1 MSIRTGIFSVLT
13 AFMLCLSPLMVFSQ
27 ENPETSDSA
36 ENTAAVLEDGWYYNK
51 VIKSVVFKGLK
62 NIDKKDVDGLVS
74 SFTGRRFTDS
84 LYESLYERIDNL
96 DYFDEINPE
105 VTPADSKHSSIII
118 TINVVERPSVSRI
131 FVKGNSQIRTT
142 EIKDAASI
150 KEKDIFNSS
159 KLPADERAIRN
170 LYLEKGFTN
179 ARVSSETKTTDKGVE
194 ITFQIDEGRSTVVA
208 GVKFIGNKVVS
219 SRTLKKKISLKEVG
233 IISKG
238 AFQESMLEADS
249 QAIAAYYANNGYID
263 AQVVDITKDVTV
275 NEKKKRDELT
285 ITFAIQEG
293 AQYTFNGITFVGN
306 KIFSDEELGSYVKL
320 QKGAVFN
327 QVKYNEGVM
336 AVADH
341 YYENGYTSNRFQQVP
356 EKDEENKTIA
366 YQFVI
371 VENVRSHVE
380 NITLKGNTKTKDK
393 VILREVPIE
402 SGDIFSKAKVT
413 TGLRNLYNLQYF
425 SAVVPDIVPGS
436 EENLVDLIISVEEQ
450 STTSIEFGVTFSGV
464 SNADDLPFA
473 LFVKWQDSNV
483 GGSGNSISASSSI
496 ATDTQSVSLG
506 WSTGWIF
513 DLPVTASI
521 STEFSHSSLSALRNK
536 IDYTGIVDDDNYY
549 MSYEQLKWSSG
560 FSLGRRWTPDFAIL
574 SLATG
579 INFSLKNNMYDD
591 DLWTPVDTSISD
603 YANSWGWQNSVWTSF
618 SIDDRDINYDPSTGW
633 FASQRLTW
641 YGITPWEDE
650 FFLRTDTKLEK
661 YFTLM
666 KFQMTESW
674 LFKVVLMGYSGLSLQ
689 IPAVNSSV
697 GESSRLYIDGMFNG
711 RGWTSIY
718 NTHRGRALWSNIV
731 ELRIPLV
738 PGVLALDLFADA
750 AAIKDSPDAL
760 FTELKKEDFFFSVGP
775 GLRFT
780 IPQFPLR
787 LLFANTGKFGS
798 SESSDNYGAGDGKWH
813 WDKNWKFVLSF
824 NITNK

>member
-1 MSIRTGIFSVLT
+1 MSFRSRIFSIFVL
-13 AFMLCLSPLMVFSQ
+13 AMILVCPAAVFSQ
-27 ENPETSDSA
+27 ENSDKSSSSET
-36 ENTAAVLEDGWYYNK
+36 VLEDGWYYNK
-51 VIKSVVFKGLK
+51 IIKSIVFKGLK

-74 SFTGRRFTDS
+74 SYYGKRFTDD

-96 DYFDEINPE
+96 EYFDEINPE
-105 VTPADSKHSSIII
+105 VTPADSKHSTLII
-118 TINVVERPSVSRI
+118 TVNVVERPAVSRI
-131 FVKGNSQIRTT
+131 FVRGNSQIRTT

-179 ARVSSETKTTDKGVE
+179 ARVSSETKNTEKGVE
-194 ITFQIDEGRSTVVA
+194 VTFVIDEGRSTVV
-208 GVKFIGNKVVS
+208 GSVKFIGNKVVS
-219 SRTLKKKISLKEVG
+219 SKTLKKKISLKEVG

-238 AFQESMLEADS
+238 AFQESMLEADR
-249 QAIAAYYANNGYID
+249 QAIVAYYGNMGYID
-263 AQVVDITKDVTV
+263 AQIVDITKDVAV

-293 AQYTFNGITFVGN
+293 SQYTFNGVSFVGN
-306 KIFSDEELGSYVKL
+306 KIFSDEKLGSYIKL

-327 QVKYNEGVM
+327 QTKYNEGVM

-341 YYENGYTSNRFQQVP
+341 YYENGYTSNRFQQIP
-356 EKDEENKTIA
+356 EKDDENKTIGF
-366 YQFVI
+366 QFMI
-371 VENVRSHVE
+371 IENVRSHVE

-393 VILREVPIE
+393 VILREIPIE

-425 SAVVPDIVPGS
+425 SAVVPDITPGS
-436 EENLVDLIISVEEQ
+436 EENLVDLVISVEEQ

-464 SNADDLPFA
+464 SDPDDLPFA

-483 GGSGNSISASSSI
+483 AGSGNSVSASASV
-496 ATDTQSVSLG
+496 ATDTQSVGLN
-506 WSTGWIF
+506 WSTGWLF
-513 DLPVTASI
+513 DLPVSASI

-536 IDYTGIVDDDNYY
+536 IDAYGFVNDDDYY
-549 MSYEQLKWSSG
+549 MNYEQLRWSSG
-560 FSLGRRWTPDFAIL
+560 FSLGRRWIPDFAIL
-574 SLATG
+574 SAATG
-579 INFSLKNNMYDD
+579 ISFSLKNNMYDD
-591 DLWTPVDTSISD
+591 DLWSPVDTSVSD
-603 YANSWGWQNSVWTSF
+603 YANNWGWQNSVWASF
-618 SIDDRDINYDPSTGW
+618 SIDARDINYDPAAGW

-650 FFLRTDTKLEK
+650 YFLRSDTKLEK
-661 YFTLM
+661 YFTLF

-674 LFKVVLMGYSGLSLQ
+674 LFKVILMGYSGLSMQ
-689 IPAVNSSV
+689 FPAPGSAV
-697 GESSRLYIDGMFNG
+697 GDSSRLYIDGMFNG

-718 NTHRGRALWSNIV
+718 NTHRGRALWSNIL
-731 ELRIPLV
+731 ELRVPIV

-750 AAIKDSPDAL
+750 AAIKESPYEL
-760 FTELKKEDFFFSVGP
+760 SELKKEDFFFSFGP
-775 GLRFT
+775 GIRFT

-798 SESSDNYGAGDGKWH
+798 SDSIDNYGKGDGKWH

>member
-1 MSIRTGIFSVLT
+1 MSFRRGIFCVL
-13 AFMLCLSPLMVFSQ
+13 AFVMLMLCPAMIFSQ
-27 ENPETSDSA
+27 EESKSDN
-36 ENTAAVLEDGWYYNK
+36 EAAVLEDGWYYNK
-51 VIKSVVFKGLK
+51 IIKSIVFKGLK

-74 SFTGRRFTDS
+74 SYYGKRFTDE
-84 LYESLYERIDNL
+84 LYENLYERIDSL
-96 DYFDEINPE
+96 EYFDEINPE
-105 VTPADSKHSSIII
+105 VTPADSKHNTLII
-118 TINVVERPSVSRI
+118 TINVVERPAVSRI
-131 FVKGNSQIRTT
+131 FVRGNSQIRTT

-179 ARVSSETKTTDKGVE
+179 ARVSSQTETTEKGVE
-194 ITFQIDEGRSTVVA
+194 VTFVIDEGRSTVVA
-208 GVKFIGNKVVS
+208 NIKFVGNKVIS

-233 IISKG
+233 IVSKG

-249 QAIAAYYANNGYID
+249 QAIVAYYANSGYID
-263 AQVVDITKDVTV
+263 AQVVDVTKEVSV

-293 AQYTFNGITFVGN
+293 AQYTFSGVTFVGN
-306 KIFSDEELGSYVKL
+306 RIFSDEELGSYIKL
-320 QKGAVFN
+320 QKGTVFN
-327 QVKYNEGVM
+327 QTKYNEGVM

-356 EKDEENKTIA
+356 EKDEENKTIGF
-366 YQFVI
+366 QFMI

-380 NITLKGNTKTKDK
+380 SITLKGNTKTKDK
-393 VILREVPIE
+393 VILREIPIE

-425 SAVVPDIVPGS
+425 SAIVPDIVQGS
-436 EENLVDLIISVEEQ
+436 EENLVDLVFSVEEQ

-464 SNADDLPFA
+464 SDPDDLPFA

-483 GGSGNSISASSSI
+483 AGSGNSVSASASV
-496 ATDTQSVSLG
+496 ATDTQSVGLS

-513 DLPVTASI
+513 DLPVSASI

-536 IDYTGIVDDDNYY
+536 INNYGIVNDDDYY
-549 MSYEQLKWSSG
+549 MNYEQLKWSSG

-574 SLATG
+574 SAATG
-579 INFSLKNNMYDD
+579 ISFSLKNNMYDD
-591 DLWTPVDTSISD
+591 DLWSPVDTSVSD
-603 YANSWGWQNSVWTSF
+603 YANKWGWQNSVWASF
-618 SIDDRDINYDPSTGW
+618 SIDDRDINYDPSAGW

-650 FFLRTDTKLEK
+650 YFLRTDTKLEK
-661 YFTLM
+661 YFTLL

-674 LFKVVLMGYSGLSLQ
+674 LFKVVLMGYSGLSMQ
-689 IPAVNSSV
+689 FPAPGSSV
-697 GESSRLYIDGMFNG
+697 GDSSRLYIDGMFNG

-718 NTHRGRALWSNIV
+718 NTHRGRALWSNIL

-750 AAIKDSPDAL
+750 AAIKESPYEL
-760 FTELKKEDFFFSVGP
+760 SELKKEDFFFSFGP
-775 GLRFT
+775 GIRFT

-798 SESSDNYGAGDGKWH
+798 SDSSDNYGAGDGKWH